1 MVASKLIMAKKLCNV
16 QIELMGR
23 KFDSVTLDTILPII
37 FKECLKQN
45 MTFWFNFLEDACVLN
60 LRDVEH
66 ENYELN
72 IRQYYQTATIPNS
85 GHVMENYKLQV
96 LLNAFLITP
105 GENPIENTS
114 SATTNKKDETHQEE
128 TVDKPIQESNL
139 VPPSAVRVAI
149 ELCEKNNEPITR
161 KNIENKLNLGQM
173 SQDKR
178 RQCIAFLRSMEDKL

>member
-72 IRQYYQTATIPNS
+72 IRQYYQALPIQQS
-85 GHVMENYKLQV
+85 DMENYKLQV

-105 GENPIENTS
+105 GENPIENAS
-114 SATTNKKDETHQEE
+114 SATTNNEERHSEE

-149 ELCEKNNEPITR
+149 ELCEKNNEPVTR
-161 KNIENKLNLGQM
+161 KNVENKLNLGQM

-178 RQCIAFLRSMEDKL
+178 RQCIAFLRSMEE